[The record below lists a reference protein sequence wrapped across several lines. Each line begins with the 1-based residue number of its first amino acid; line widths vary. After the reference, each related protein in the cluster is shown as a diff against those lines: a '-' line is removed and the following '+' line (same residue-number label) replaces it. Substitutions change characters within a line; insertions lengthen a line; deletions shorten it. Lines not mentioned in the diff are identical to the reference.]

1 MKGFTSFVLV
11 LLVCLFAISAA
22 ATPEKATEVKYGEL
36 DLGYVD
42 KDGDLVADH
51 PEDPSKYLDPDT
63 LIFAY
68 TPVEDPAVYEDVF
81 QGFMEY
87 LSQVTGKKVKWFAV
101 DSYATQVEAMRAGRL
116 HVSGFAAGSVQD
128 AVNHGGF
135 VPLAAMGYEGSMVGY
150 TMQVIVRKDSGLK
163 TIEDLNGKS
172 IAFVSESSNSG
183 YSAPR
188 ALLYQLYNMLPDK
201 NYKVAF
207 SGKHDNSI
215 LGVYNG
221 DYDAGAIASTVFT
234 RMVNGGRVPA
244 GEEWCDIL
252 YESQVF
258 PVTAWG
264 VTNRL
269 SPELT
274 AKIEE
279 AFLTFDFVNSKL
291 HESWPE
297 DDSFIAID
305 YAKDYEVLRVIRDGS
320 AAVAEILG
328 E

>member
-1 MKGFTSFVLV
+1 MRKHLCFVLV
-11 LLVCLFAISAA
+11 LLLCMTAVFAQGAQ
-22 ATPEKATEVKYGEL
+22 EKSEEVKYGEL

-42 KDGDLVADH
+42 KDGDMVADH
-51 PEDPSKYLDPDT
+51 PEDPSEYLDPET

-81 QGFMEY
+81 QEFMEH
-87 LSQVTGKKVKWFAV
+87 LSKMTGKKVKWFAV

-135 VPLAAMGYEGSMVGY
+135 VPLAAMGYQGSMVGY
-150 TMQVIVRKDSGLK
+150 TMQIIVRKDSGLK
-163 TIEDLNGKS
+163 EISDLNGKT

-188 ALLYQLYNMLPDK
+188 ALLYQLFGMLPEK
-201 NYKVAF
+201 NYIVAF

-221 DYDAGAIASTVFT
+221 DYDVGAIASTVLT
-234 RMVNGGRVPA
+234 RMVNGDRVPDA
-244 GEEWCDIL
+244 SQWCDVL

-274 AKIEE
+274 EKIKE
-279 AFLTFDFVNSKL
+279 AFLSFDFVNSKL